1 MINVDL
7 ASLKNITKV
16 SAKEL
21 VENLSVTFEDYEILA
36 IAANIAGLPLLGF
49 YEVHQR
55 ETLHRYETV
64 DFEDA
69 QAAGAAPRLMS
80 HLITKEYNMKISVKD
95 SAFGIAARQLN
106 DATPAEWD
114 AATKAHKKPVGKSKS
129 EADMRELAL
138 STKWAETFEDPVVQK
153 EFDDWAR
160 GVSMGDKDMTW
171 MYAKPLTP
179 ECPYGS
185 DGSDPLMEAEKDV
198 DHYVSGKHYNDVVP
212 GMQYMQMMQ
221 HMLNGKSGVEAH
233 LFGQVYKYLMRAG
246 KKDDYEQDIRKAR
259 WYTNCLVKFVQTGEI
274 HVDNND

>member
-1 MINVDL
+1 
-7 ASLKNITKV
+7 
-16 SAKEL
+16 
-21 VENLSVTFEDYEILA
+21 
-36 IAANIAGLPLLGF
+36 
-49 YEVHQR
+49 
-55 ETLHRYETV
+55 
-64 DFEDA
+64 
-69 QAAGAAPRLMS
+69 
-80 HLITKEYNMKISVKD
+80 
-95 SAFGIAARQLN
+95 
-106 DATPAEWD
+106 
-114 AATKAHKKPVGKSKS
+114 
-129 EADMRELAL
+129 L